1 MPFTR
6 ACKKS
11 SDSLR
16 VSSCGEGGV
25 AEWPSRWTEVSA
37 CEEEAAVGCSTGRRA
52 DELSVRERICVFL
65 AWRELGVGDNK
76 VSPLPWMLISSSGYE
91 ERLSEEKVTEERRN
105 TPSCARIREAPP
117 MELEEFVRLPS
128 NAALIRERDTITPSL
143 A

>member
-1 MPFTR
+1 MKVASERVMYEESSITTEIIEPFPT
-6 ACKKS
+6 
-11 SDSLR
+11 
-16 VSSCGEGGV
+16 V
-25 AEWPSRWTEVSA
+25 RWMFVK
-37 CEEEAAVGCSTGRRA
+37 
-52 DELSVRERICVFL
+52 ELSPVIQKEDCVFL

-128 NAALIRERDTITPSL
+128 NATLIRERETRSL
-143 A
+143 LRSH